1 MLSVNEIINWE
12 RQNPRS
18 EEERIAIRKIITEAI
33 TPILTEN
40 GFIKS
45 SSSFLRLHGDYLLQ
59 SVSVC
64 YRAAEQPS
72 LQIRVEPLFNFMTT
86 WQCFFQGIRSS
97 CGLEGIIAETAAG
110 VQLQVESRNSYLA
123 FQSDI
128 VRGIDKE
135 IALIKI
141 DTIPRL
147 NRTLTCY
154 DMHAL
159 YQHRQPYRGLL
170 SFVSHI
176 RHKNADEALK
186 SIGEVKEKLEGHL
199 NELLRIRA
207 IPEKSRTIYEPY
219 TDHELEI
226 YIERDQN
233 DLNRYQHMIWVV
245 QNHRINDFCPMMNH
259 SIDEAYQSIRQV
271 SRRFVKKYPC
281 PSPITNLL

>member
-12 RQNPRS
+12 KQNPRS
-18 EEERIAIRKIITEAI
+18 EEERIAIRKTITEAI

-40 GFIKS
+40 GFVKS
-45 SSSFLRLHGDYLLQ
+45 SSTFLRLHGDCLLQ

-64 YRAAEQPS
+64 YRATEQPS
-72 LQIRVEPLFNFMTT
+72 LQLRVEPLFNFMTT
-86 WQCFFQGIRSS
+86 WQYYFQGIRSS
-97 CGLEGIIAETAAG
+97 CGLEGMIAETAAG
-110 VQLQVESRNSYLA
+110 VQVQVKSRNSYLA

-128 VRGIDKE
+128 GRAIDKE
-135 IALIKI
+135 IELIKM

-159 YQHRQPYRGLL
+159 YRHRQPYRGQV

-176 RHKNADEALK
+176 RHQNAGEALE
-186 SIGEVKEKLEGHL
+186 SIGEIKENLEGHL
-199 NELLRIRA
+199 NELLRIKA
-207 IPEKSRTIYEPY
+207 IPERSRTIYEPY
-219 TDHELEI
+219 TDHELNI
-226 YIERDQN
+226 YIERNRN
-233 DLNRYQHMIWVV
+233 DFNLYQHMIWLL

-259 SIDEAYQSIRQV
+259 SIDEAYQLI
-271 SRRFVKKYPC
+271 SRFSKTFVKKYPR